1 MTAIVIEHVPI
12 ADLPPS
18 WREQLSRTA
27 TAHARV
33 TVRIEE
39 EEAPAQAA
47 NDTPAILDARARLRG
62 SVLRYNNP
70 LEPMLDDQP
79 HPVREGWAEAARAIA
94 ERGEDT
100 LVMGE
105 FGNEGDDTKT
115 VC

>member
-1 MTAIVIEHVPI
+1 MNAIVIEHVPI

-18 WREQLSRTA
+18 WREQLSPTVV
-27 TAHARV
+27 THARV
-33 TVRIEE
+33 TVRIE

-47 NDTPAILDARARLRG
+47 NDTPAVIDARARLRG

-105 FGNEGDDTKT
+105 FCNEGDDTKT